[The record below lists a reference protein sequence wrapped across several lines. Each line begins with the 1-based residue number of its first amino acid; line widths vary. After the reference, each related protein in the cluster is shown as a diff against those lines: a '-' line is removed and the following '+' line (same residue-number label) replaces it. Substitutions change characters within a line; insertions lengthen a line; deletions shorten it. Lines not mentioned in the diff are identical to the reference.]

1 MDTSWFE
8 LRVVGEKVAAF
19 SYGDSGQT
27 YNKARELVFDFLR
40 VTRDDLYKDK
50 KMQIVE
56 VWRVQSRNEKG
67 EPSFLLDDTVEN
79 VVHEVNLPD
88 IPDVYNYDLGAL

>member
-8 LRVVGEKVAAF
+8 LRVDYEKVAAF

-27 YNKARELVFDFLR
+27 YNGAKEKVFDLLG

-50 KMQIVE
+50 AMQVVE
-56 VWRVQSRNEKG
+56 VWKVQTRNEKG
-67 EPSFLLDDTVEN
+67 EPSFTLNGLQEKII
-79 VVHEVNLPD
+79 HEEQQ
-88 IPDVYNYDLGAL
+88 A